1 LDLNATAGISASSLF
16 IMSRESKR
24 SIHKNRRYNGVPLG
38 MADKTAQFERRA
50 FLAAALGA
58 GLALTAGIGSAMAA
72 KKTAKRR
79 TITPSKTQVQSR
91 SGPLKTAR
99 TALVPFDTAPFP
111 YHGTMPGSNAP
122 FMNVD
127 EGGRKGHRTGSGRV
141 YWEDQTYN
149 DRRVLLHIPKG
160 FDVRR
165 PALMLVYFHG
175 HGASLERDVLNRQ
188 KVPAQISASNANVVL
203 VAPQLA
209 VDAADS
215 SAGNFWQPGAF
226 GRFIGEAG
234 QKLARMHGDRKSL
247 RTFASMPIVV
257 VAYSGGYVAAA
268 SAIERGGLKK
278 RVRGVVLLD
287 SLYGDL
293 DKFAHWI
300 EADPSAFFVSVYLSS
315 TRTQNAKLEDILTAH
330 DVDVSPEINHRLA
343 VGGVAV
349 VPGGDVRHRD
359 LLTHAWVD
367 YPIIDLLKRLPEYR
381 R

>member
-1 LDLNATAGISASSLF
+1 
-16 IMSRESKR
+16 
-24 SIHKNRRYNGVPLG
+24 
-38 MADKTAQFERRA
+38 MADKSKNLERRT
-50 FLAAALGA
+50 FLAGALGT
-58 GLALTAGIGSAMAA
+58 GLALTAGVSSAEAA
-72 KKTAKRR
+72 GKIPKRW

-91 SGPLKTAR
+91 SAPLKTAR
-99 TALVPFDTAPFP
+99 TSLVPFDTAPFP
-111 YHGTMPGSNAP
+111 YHGTMPGTTAP
-122 FMNVD
+122 FINVD

-141 YWEDQTYN
+141 YWEDQTYS

-165 PALMLVYFHG
+165 PALMVVYFHG
-175 HGASLERDVLNRQ
+175 HGATLERDVLNRQ

-209 VDAADS
+209 VDAVDS
-215 SAGNFWQPGAF
+215 SVGNFWQPGAF

-234 QKLARMHGDRKSL
+234 QKLSRLHGDRKSL
-247 RTFASMPIVV
+247 RTFASMPIVI

-268 SAIERGGLKK
+268 SAVERGGLKK

-300 EADPSAFFVSVYLSS
+300 EDDPSAFFVSVYLSS

-330 DVDVSPEINHRLA
+330 DVDVSPEINHRLGA
-343 VGGVAV
+343 GGVAV
-349 VPGGDVRHRD
+349 VPGGNGRHRD
-359 LLTHAWVD
+359 LVTHAWVD

>member
-16 IMSRESKR
+16 IMSREGKR

-111 YHGTMPGSNAP
+111 YHGPMPGSNAP

-149 DRRVLLHIPKG
+149 DRRVCGVPSAGAAARERTVFSALERSRSTTVLIRTTWKPQSARQPIPATSNRSMSVPHC
-160 FDVRR
+160 DD
-165 PALMLVYFHG
+165 ALQEEGTDRHG
-175 HGASLERDVLNRQ
+175 HKAEDDERMARR
-188 KVPAQISASNANVVL
+188 
-203 VAPQLA
+203 
-209 VDAADS
+209 
-215 SAGNFWQPGAF
+215 
-226 GRFIGEAG
+226 GRE
-234 QKLARMHGDRKSL
+234 
-247 RTFASMPIVV
+247 
-257 VAYSGGYVAAA
+257 
-268 SAIERGGLKK
+268 ERLH
-278 RVRGVVLLD
+278 V
-287 SLYGDL
+287 
-293 DKFAHWI
+293 
-300 EADPSAFFVSVYLSS
+300 
-315 TRTQNAKLEDILTAH
+315 
-330 DVDVSPEINHRLA
+330 
-343 VGGVAV
+343 
-349 VPGGDVRHRD
+349 
-359 LLTHAWVD
+359 
-367 YPIIDLLKRLPEYR
+367 
-381 R
+381 

>member
-1 LDLNATAGISASSLF
+1 MAGKAVKYGRRGFLATAFGAMLTLTLSIAGAKAT
-16 IMSRESKR
+16 SKVA
-24 SIHKNRRYNGVPLG
+24 K
-38 MADKTAQFERRA
+38 QRA
-50 FLAAALGA
+50 
-58 GLALTAGIGSAMAA
+58 
-72 KKTAKRR
+72 
-79 TITPSKTQVQSR
+79 ITPSKTQVQSR
-91 SGPLKTAR
+91 SAPLKTAR

-111 YHGTMPGSNAP
+111 YHGTTPGSDAP
-122 FMNVD
+122 FINVD

-141 YWEDQTYN
+141 LWEDQTFN
-149 DRRVLLHIPKG
+149 DNRVLLHIPKG
-160 FDVRR
+160 FDIRR
-165 PALMLVYFHG
+165 PALMLVFFHG
-175 HGASLERDVLNRQ
+175 HGATLERDVLNRQ
-188 KVPAQISASNANVVL
+188 QVPAQISASDANVVL

-215 SAGNFWQPGAF
+215 SAGKFWQPGAF

-234 QKLARMHGDRKSL
+234 QQLARMHGDRKSL
-247 RTFASMPIVV
+247 KTFASLPIVI

-315 TRTQNAKLEDILTAH
+315 TRNQNAQLEDILAAH
-330 DVDVSPEINHRLA
+330 DVDVSPEINTRLA
-343 VGGVAV
+343 SGGVAV
-349 VPGGDVRHRD
+349 VPGGDGRHRD
-359 LLTHAWVD
+359 LVTHAWVD

>member
-1 LDLNATAGISASSLF
+1 MAGKALNLERRRALLATAA
-16 IMSRESKR
+16 
-24 SIHKNRRYNGVPLG
+24 
-38 MADKTAQFERRA
+38 
-50 FLAAALGA
+50 A
-58 GLALTAGIGSAMAA
+58 GLALTIGIGKASGASRKGA
-72 KKTAKRR
+72 KPRLL
-79 TITPSKTQVQSR
+79 TPSKTQVQSR
-91 SGPLKTAR
+91 SGPLKAAK
-99 TALVPFDTAPFP
+99 TALVPFETAPFP
-111 YHGTMPGSNAP
+111 YHGSMPGTGAP
-122 FMNVD
+122 FINVD
-127 EGGRKGHRTGSGRV
+127 EGGRKGHRTASGRV

-175 HGASLERDVLNRQ
+175 HGATLERDVLDRQ
-188 KVPAQISASNANVVL
+188 KVPAQISTSNANVVL

-215 SAGNFWQPGAF
+215 SAGKFWQPGAF

-234 QKLARMHGDRKSL
+234 QQLARLHGDRKSL
-247 RTFASMPIVV
+247 RTFASMPIVI

-293 DKFAHWI
+293 DKFARWI
-300 EADPSAFFVSVYLSS
+300 EDDPSAFFVSVYLGS
-315 TRTQNAKLEDILTAH
+315 TRTQNAKLEGILATH
-330 DVDVSPEINHRLA
+330 DVDVSPEIGHRLA

-359 LLTHAWVD
+359 LVTHAWVD